1 MKTRIISAI
10 VAIVL
15 LTAVLCLHS
24 TIVFNI
30 ALSLIGTLMVYE
42 VVRAVGLKNNLLL
55 LLPSLSVTL
64 SVPILAKFYNGYIA
78 YIAIAF
84 IYIVIC
90 MSVTFKYHSETNF
103 ETIYLVMIQTVL
115 ISASMLSLAVI
126 ENECGSDSWKHLLLT
141 FCGAWLADTGAYFV
155 GTFLGKHKL
164 CPEISPKKTVE
175 GMLGGFASNA
185 LLFILLGYLFL
196 TDGGKVPNYVLL
208 ALMGAICAFLGL
220 MGDLCASLIK
230 RKYGIKDYGNIM
242 PGHGGAMDRFDS
254 VVYVAPF
261 MAFCLTQLAITA

>member
-15 LTAVLCLHS
+15 LAAVLSLHS
-24 TIVFNI
+24 TIVLNI
-30 ALSLIGTLMVYE
+30 ALSLIGTLMTYE
-42 VVRAVGLKNNLLL
+42 VIRATGLKNNILL
-55 LLPSLSVTL
+55 LLPSLLVTL
-64 SVPILAKFYNGYIA
+64 SVPIIANFYNGYIA

-90 MSVTFKYHSETNF
+90 MSVTFKYHTEIGF
-103 ETIYLVMIQTVL
+103 ETIYLVMIETVM
-115 ISASMLSLAVI
+115 ICAAMLSLVII
-126 ENECGSDSWKHLLLT
+126 ENKCGSDSWKHLLLT
-141 FCGAWLADTGAYFV
+141 LCGAWLADTGAYFV
-155 GTFLGKHKL
+155 GTLFGKHKL
-164 CPEISPKKTVE
+164 CPEISPKKTIE

-185 LLFILLGYLFL
+185 LLFVLFGYIFL
-196 TDGGKVPNYVLL
+196 TDGGKVPNYMLL
-208 ALMGAICAFLGL
+208 ALMGAVCAFLG
-220 MGDLCASLIK
+220 MVGDLGASLIK

-261 MAFCLTQLAITA
+261 MAFCLTQLAIVA

>member
-1 MKTRIISAI
+1 MKTRIISAA

-15 LTAVLCLHS
+15 LAAVLCLHS

-42 VVRAVGLKNNLLL
+42 VIRAVGLKKNLLI
-55 LLPSLSVTL
+55 LLPSILVTL
-64 SVPILAKFYNGYIA
+64 SVPILANFYSGYIA
-78 YIAIAF
+78 YIVIGF
-84 IYIVIC
+84 IYTVIC
-90 MSVTFKYHSETNF
+90 LSAMFRSHNDCNF
-103 ETIYLVMIQTVL
+103 ETIYLVIVQTIMIST
-115 ISASMLSLAVI
+115 SMLSLAII
-126 ENECGSDSWKHLLLT
+126 ENKCGYDSWKHLLLT

-155 GTFLGKHKL
+155 GTFFGKHKL
-164 CPEISPKKTVE
+164 CPDISPKKTIE

-185 LLFILLGYLFL
+185 LLFVLFGYLFL
-196 TDGGKVPNYVLL
+196 TDGGQIPNYVLL

-220 MGDLCASLIK
+220 IGDLSASLIK

-261 MAFCLTQLAITA
+261 MAFCLTQLVIVA